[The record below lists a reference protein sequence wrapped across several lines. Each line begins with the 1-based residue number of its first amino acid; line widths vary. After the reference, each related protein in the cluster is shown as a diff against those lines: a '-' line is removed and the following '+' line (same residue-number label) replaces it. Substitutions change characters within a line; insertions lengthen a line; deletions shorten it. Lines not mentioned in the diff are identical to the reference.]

1 MIKAVIIE
9 DEKTALDNLIH
20 HIQLTRE
27 PVTVIATLETVEESV
42 AWFMANP
49 APDLIFMDI
58 HLKDGISFSI
68 FERVKISAPIIFITA
83 FDNFMVKA
91 FEQTSIEYLLKPI
104 NERELSKA
112 ISKYRT
118 LKDHF
123 LNNHEYL
130 LNFLSEKD
138 ASRKSRIVVKKG
150 IEFQSI
156 LLEEVAYFYTEQKIS
171 FLVTRE
177 GKKFLVDKNLK
188 ELEEELDPKKFYRAN
203 RKFIINIDFV
213 KSYRSYDKIKI
224 LVELTVP
231 LSEEIIVSQESAI
244 DFRKWIMAL

>member
-20 HIQLTRE
+20 HIQLTKE
-27 PVTVIATLETVEESV
+27 PISVIAELETVEDSV
-42 AWFMANP
+42 NWLINNP

-68 FERVKISAPIIFITA
+68 FERVKVSSPIIFITA

-104 NERELSKA
+104 NEQELLKA
-112 ISKYRT
+112 ITKYKN
-118 LKDHF
+118 LKNHF
-123 LNNHEYL
+123 LNNHENLLEYL
-130 LNFLSEKD
+130 AQKD
-138 ASRKSRIVVKKG
+138 NNKKSRILVKKG

-156 LLEEVAYFYTEQKIS
+156 LLEEVAYFFTEQKIT
-171 FLVTRE
+171 FLITKD

-188 ELEEELDPKKFYRAN
+188 ELEEELDGHIFYRAN
-203 RKFIINIDFV
+203 RKFIININYV
-213 KSYRSYDKIKI
+213 KSYKSYDKIKI

-231 LSEEIIVSQESAI
+231 VSEDIIVSQESAI
-244 DFRKWIMAL
+244 DFRKWISAL

>member
-9 DEKTALDNLIH
+9 DEKTAMDNLIH

-27 PVTVIATLETVEESV
+27 PVTVVAMLETVEDSV
-42 AWFMANP
+42 AWFLSNP
-49 APDLIFMDI
+49 VPDLIFMDI
-58 HLKDGISFSI
+58 HLKDGISFNI
-68 FERVKISAPIIFITA
+68 FERVNISAPIIFITA

-104 NERELSKA
+104 NEQELVKA
-112 ISKYRT
+112 IAKYRT
-118 LKDHF
+118 LKNHF
-123 LNNHEYL
+123 INNHENL
-130 LNFLSEKD
+130 LKFLSEKD
-138 ASRKSRIVVKKG
+138 KTRKSRIVVKKG

-156 LLEEVAYFYTEQKIS
+156 LLEDVAYFYTEQKIS
-171 FLVTRE
+171 FLVTRD

-203 RKFIINIDFV
+203 RKFIIHIDFV

-244 DFRKWIMAL
+244 DFRKWITAL

>member
-9 DEKTALDNLIH
+9 DEKTALDNLMH

-42 AWFMANP
+42 TWFLANL

-68 FERVKISAPIIFITA
+68 FDRVKISAPIIFITA

-91 FEQTSIEYLLKPI
+91 FEQTSIEYLFKPI
-104 NERELSKA
+104 NEQELAKA
-112 ISKYRT
+112 IAKYRT

-123 LNNHEYL
+123 LNNHENL
-130 LNFLSEKD
+130 LKFLSEKD
-138 ASRKSRIVVKKG
+138 TSRKSRIVVKKG

-156 LLEEVAYFYTEQKIS
+156 LLDEVAYFYTEQKIS
-171 FLVTRE
+171 FLVTRD

-213 KSYRSYDKIKI
+213 RSYRSYDKIKI
-224 LVELTVP
+224 LVELTV
-231 LSEEIIVSQESAI
+231 LHSEEIIVSQESAI
-244 DFRKWIMAL
+244 DFRKWIAAL

>member
-9 DEKTALDNLIH
+9 DEKTALDNLMH

-27 PVTVIATLETVEESV
+27 PVTVIATLETVEDSV
-42 AWFMANP
+42 AWFLANP

-68 FERVKISAPIIFITA
+68 FDRVKISAPIIFITA

-104 NERELSKA
+104 NEQELAKA
-112 ISKYRT
+112 IAKYRT

-123 LNNHEYL
+123 LNNHENL
-130 LNFLSEKD
+130 LKFLSEKD
-138 ASRKSRIVVKKG
+138 TSRKSRIVVKKG

-244 DFRKWIMAL
+244 DFRKWITAL

>member
-9 DEKTALDNLIH
+9 DEKTASDNLIH
-20 HIQLTRE
+20 HIQLTKE
-27 PVTVIATLETVEESV
+27 PVAVIAILETVEESV
-42 AWFMANP
+42 AWFLANP
-49 APDLIFMDI
+49 VPDLIFMDI

-68 FERVKISAPIIFITA
+68 FDRVKISAPIIFITA

-104 NERELSKA
+104 NEQELTKA

-118 LKDHF
+118 LKNHF
-123 LNNHEYL
+123 LNNHENL
-130 LNFLSEKD
+130 LQFLSKKD
-138 ASRKSRIVVKKG
+138 NSRKSRIVVKKG

-188 ELEEELDPKKFYRAN
+188 ELEEELDLKKFYRAN

-244 DFRKWIMAL
+244 DFRKWITAL

>member
-20 HIQLTRE
+20 HIQLTSE

-42 AWFMANP
+42 AWFLANP

-68 FERVKISAPIIFITA
+68 FDRVKISSPIIFITA

-104 NERELSKA
+104 NKQELAKA
-112 ISKYRT
+112 IAKYRT
-118 LKDHF
+118 LKTHF
-123 LNNHEYL
+123 LNNHENL
-130 LNFLSEKD
+130 LRFLSEKD
-138 ASRKSRIVVKKG
+138 TSRKSRIVVKKG

-156 LLEEVAYFYTEQKIS
+156 LLDEVAYFYTEQKIS
-171 FLVTRE
+171 FLVTRD

-244 DFRKWIMAL
+244 DFRKWITAL

>member
-9 DEKTALDNLIH
+9 DEKTALDNLVH

-27 PVTVIATLETVEESV
+27 PISIIAELETVEDSV
-42 AWFMANP
+42 NWLTSNP

-68 FERVKISAPIIFITA
+68 FDRVKVSTPIIFITA

-91 FEQTSIEYLLKPI
+91 FEQTGIEYLLKPI
-104 NERELSKA
+104 HEQDLLKA
-112 ISKYRT
+112 ITKYKN
-118 LKDHF
+118 LKTHF
-123 LNNHEYL
+123 LSNHENLLEYL
-130 LNFLSEKD
+130 AQKD
-138 ASRKSRIVVKKG
+138 SAKKSRILVKKG

-156 LLEEVAYFYTEQKIS
+156 LLDEVAYFFTEQKIT
-171 FLVTRE
+171 FLITKE

-188 ELEEELDPKKFYRAN
+188 ELEEELDLHKFYRAN
-203 RKFIINIDFV
+203 RKFIININYI
-213 KSYRSYDKIKI
+213 KSYKSYDKIKI

-231 LSEEIIVSQESAI
+231 VSEEIIVSQESAI
-244 DFRKWIMAL
+244 DFRKWISAL

>member
-9 DEKTALDNLIH
+9 DEKTALDNLVH
-20 HIQLTRE
+20 HIQLTKE
-27 PVTVIATLETVEESV
+27 PISVVAELETVEDSV
-42 AWFMANP
+42 NWLIRNP

-68 FERVKISAPIIFITA
+68 FERVKVSSPIIFITA

-104 NERELSKA
+104 HEQELLKA
-112 ISKYRT
+112 ITKYKN
-118 LKDHF
+118 LKNHF
-123 LNNHEYL
+123 LNNHENLLEYL
-130 LNFLSEKD
+130 AQKD
-138 ASRKSRIVVKKG
+138 SSKKSRILVKKG

-156 LLEEVAYFYTEQKIS
+156 LLEEVVYFFTEQKIT
-171 FLVTRE
+171 FLITKD

-188 ELEEELDPKKFYRAN
+188 ELEEDLDGHTFYRAN
-203 RKFIINIDFV
+203 RKFIININYI
-213 KSYRSYDKIKI
+213 KSYKSYDKIKI

-231 LSEEIIVSQESAI
+231 VSEDIIVSQESAI
-244 DFRKWIMAL
+244 DFRKWISAL

>member
-9 DEKTALDNLIH
+9 DEKTALDNLMH

-42 AWFMANP
+42 AWFLDNP

-68 FERVKISAPIIFITA
+68 FDRVKISAPIIFITA

-104 NERELSKA
+104 NEQELTKA

-118 LKDHF
+118 LKNHF
-123 LNNHEYL
+123 LNNHENL
-130 LNFLSEKD
+130 LQFLSKKD
-138 ASRKSRIVVKKG
+138 NSRKSRIVVKKG

-244 DFRKWIMAL
+244 DFRKWITTL